1 MWKRTSAHNTKLIAA
16 SNALHTFLVVDLGK
30 YRKSG
35 FVKKVQKAKK
45 PFSYRKGLTKRLRK
59 TFTKLIITRR
69 LYNNGRL

>member
-1 MWKRTSAHNTKLIAA
+1 MWKRTSAHNPKLITA

-45 PFSYRKGLTKRLRK
+45 TFSYRPGLTESLRK
-59 TFTKLIITRR
+59 AFYKISYLK
-69 LYNNGRL
+69 GV